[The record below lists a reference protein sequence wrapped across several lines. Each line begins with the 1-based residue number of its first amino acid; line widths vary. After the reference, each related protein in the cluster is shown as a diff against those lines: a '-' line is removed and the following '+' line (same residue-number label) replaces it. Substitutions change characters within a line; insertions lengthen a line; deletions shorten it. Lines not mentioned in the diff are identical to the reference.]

1 MEIFGNMD
9 LAIINMISDLKFY
22 YNLMYYLINTQMN
35 NNLKIILTTD
45 IVRYASMVNFE
56 VNKFFKKEYNHEIVP
71 LDIVNLIKNIRNQT
85 KLYDK
90 NKTDKQISN
99 ILNDIHKQYSASRD
113 ISLFKNKKEVIGS
126 NLIIYHMLV
135 RQANISEMKGE
146 DFKDI
151 SAKVSSLT
159 RILIEAFEKYIK
171 ISLDTNL
178 NFFKPDKNFKIVF
191 EDNSINKLTKKNNI
205 NEVELYKRLMILNE
219 IFIIRF
225 WNLHI
230 DFSNIDYCSFYS
242 YSKMISIKYR
252 EIIRDLETLNLHH
265 DEGKMFEKIRKF
277 RNTNHYSKKDGTISN
292 CNINEISNKWC
303 EQLDMEKFDDILE
316 INNYIIKQIYNINNV
331 VKIVY

>member
-1 MEIFGNMD
+1 MD

-22 YNLMYYLINTQMN
+22 YNLMYYLINTKMN

-56 VNKFFKKEYNHEIVP
+56 VNKFFKKDYNHEIVP

-90 NKTDKQISN
+90 NKTNKQINN
-99 ILNDIHKQYSASRD
+99 ILEDIHKQYSFSD
-113 ISLFKNKKEVIGS
+113 ISLFKYEKEVIGS
-126 NLIIYHMLV
+126 NFIIYHMLV
-135 RQANISEMKGE
+135 RQSNISEMKGE
-146 DFKDI
+146 DFKAI

-159 RILIEAFEKYIK
+159 RILIEAFEKYTK

-178 NFFKPDKNFKIVF
+178 NFFKPDKNFKIIF
-191 EDNSINKLTKKNNI
+191 EDNSINELIRKNNI

-225 WNLHI
+225 WASHI
-230 DFSNIDYCSFYS
+230 DFLNIDYCSFYS

-252 EIIRDLETLNLHH
+252 EIIRDLETLDSNYN
-265 DEGKMFEKIRKF
+265 DDKEMFEKIKKF
-277 RNTNHYSKKDGTISN
+277 RNTNHYNKTDGIIN
-292 CNINEISNKWC
+292 NININEIIHKWC
-303 EQLDMEKFDDILE
+303 EQLDIEKYDDIVE
-316 INNYIIKQIYNINNV
+316 INSYILKQICYIDNI
-331 VKIVY
+331 VKIVD

>member
-1 MEIFGNMD
+1 MD

-22 YNLMYYLINTQMN
+22 YNLMYYVVNTKMN
-35 NNLKIILTTD
+35 SNLKIILVMD
-45 IVRYASMVNFE
+45 IVRYASLVNFE
-56 VNKFFKKEYNHEIVP
+56 VNKFFKKDYSHGIVP
-71 LDIVNLIKNIRNQT
+71 LEIIDLIKNIRNQT

-90 NKTDKQISN
+90 NKTNKQIKN
-99 ILNDIHKQYSASRD
+99 ILEDIHKQYSVNRD
-113 ISLFKNKKEVIGS
+113 ISLFKDKKEVIGS
-126 NLIIYHMLV
+126 NFVIYHMLV

-219 IFIIRF
+219 IFIIKF

-252 EIIRDLETLNLHH
+252 EIIRNLESLDLDH
-265 DEGKMFEKIRKF
+265 DEGKMLERIRKF
-277 RNTNHYSKKDGTISN
+277 RNTNHYSKKDGALSK
-292 CNINEISNKWC
+292 CNINEIVDKWC
-303 EQLDMEKFDDILE
+303 EQLDIEKFDDILE
-316 INNYIIKQIYNINNV
+316 INNYIIKQIYNIINV

>member
-1 MEIFGNMD
+1 MD

-22 YNLMYYLINTQMN
+22 YNLMYYLINTTMN

-45 IVRYASMVNFE
+45 IIRYTSMVNFE
-56 VNKFFKKEYNHEIVP
+56 VNKFFKKDYNHEIVP

-90 NKTDKQISN
+90 NNTNKQIN
-99 ILNDIHKQYSASRD
+99 NVLKDIHKQYSVRD
-113 ISLFKNKKEVIGS
+113 ISLFKNEKEVIGS

-159 RILIEAFEKYIK
+159 NILIKAFQKYLK
-171 ISLDTNL
+171 ISLNTNL
-178 NFFKPDKNFKIVF
+178 NFFKPDKNFKIIF
-191 EDNSINKLTKKNNI
+191 EDNSINELIRKNNI

-225 WNLHI
+225 WASHI
-230 DFSNIDYCSFYS
+230 EFSNIDYCSFYS

-252 EIIRDLETLNLHH
+252 EIKRDLEILDSNYN
-265 DEGKMFEKIRKF
+265 DDKEMFENIKKF
-277 RNTNHYSKKDGTISN
+277 RNTNHYNKKDGIIN
-292 CNINEISNKWC
+292 DVNINEITHKWC
-303 EQLDMEKFDDILE
+303 EQLDIEKFDDIVE
-316 INNYIIKQIYNINNV
+316 INSYILKQICYINNI
-331 VKIVY
+331 VKIVD